1 MALYLGWKLI
11 KYYER
16 AAGKKFPAAVVFSG
30 ALMFLIFGVRHGILL
45 TNRQQERGSAG

>member
-16 AAGKKFPAAVVFSG
+16 AAGKKFPAVVV
-30 ALMFLIFGVRHGILL
+30 LPDMRRLKVDI
-45 TNRQQERGSAG
+45 